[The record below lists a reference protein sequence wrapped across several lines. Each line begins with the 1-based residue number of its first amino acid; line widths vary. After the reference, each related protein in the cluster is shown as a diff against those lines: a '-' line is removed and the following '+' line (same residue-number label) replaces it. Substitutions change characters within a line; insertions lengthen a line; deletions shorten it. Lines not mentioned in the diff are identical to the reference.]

1 VVVAAR
7 VPVEIGAERMKVKGL
22 TFVRNEAMQLEKPG
36 IHVELTRPIIG
47 AAIEVH
53 RELGPG
59 LLESAYEECL
69 CHELSLRHIPFKRQ
83 VHVPVRY
90 KGVNLDCCFRA
101 DLVVGQVVVEL
112 KTVEE
117 INAIHEVQLV
127 TYLRLL
133 KRPVGL
139 LINFNVSVLKDG
151 IRRRLFNP

>member
-1 VVVAAR
+1 MES
-7 VPVEIGAERMKVKGL
+7 PK
-22 TFVRNEAMQLEKPG
+22 TG

-69 CHELSLRHIPFKRQ
+69 CHELALRNIDFHRQ
-83 VHVPVRY
+83 VSVPVKY
-90 KGVNLDCCFRA
+90 KGVNLDCCYRA

-112 KTVEE
+112 KTVE
-117 INAIHEVQLV
+117 AIIPVHEVQLV

-133 KRPVGL
+133 KKPVGL
-139 LINFNVSVLKDG
+139 LINFNVPVLKDG
-151 IRRRLFNP
+151 IRRRIFNL